1 MILTCFQSDLEDEES
16 ILEVLR
22 PKLVRHPGAVVVLT
36 ERMAHDLLSNGIV
49 PCCLSCHKA
58 VVAGNEEIS
67 VLNRRII
74 YK

>member
-1 MILTCFQSDLEDEES
+1 MILICFQSFNWSDLEDEES

-22 PKLVRHPGAVVVLT
+22 PKLVRHSAVVVLT

-58 VVAGNEEIS
+58 VVAMG
-67 VLNRRII
+67 
-74 YK
+74 KFPF